1 MAAYEVAPDGHVIP
15 PLNITQPT
23 PSMSLNGFEWGTVSD
38 DIRISPANQG
48 YESGPPPETAA
59 TQLAEQLKI
68 GEKPEAGVGPVFP
81 LEQFQ
86 GPYAGNGFNMIFRP
100 RKFPKAPPTF
110 VDFDGKTV
118 TGSQGIDDN
127 VLQLNLTVEQ
137 VSFGGPLGNIP
148 NRGFGKQDDIT
159 LFGVPYLQTVA
170 DVTNPDGNNP
180 KQTGIHFEPGVW
192 LNVPAADFQQK
203 KASIVRM
210 ASIPHGTTIN
220 AQGFAPQRNNS
231 QQSVIGGEVGPPNFD
246 LKENQIDA
254 RPFVIGKPETA
265 DKLERDDKFPNMNAD
280 SKKAFRIPQDL
291 KKLASS
297 GKITS
302 ALIRNPNLYL
312 KTAIDKLH
320 ITETITFEVNTG
332 PGPPD
337 QELNGGGTAN
347 IAFLAGEQR
356 PITTAA
362 PTGEQHPITTAAPP
376 GGAANAQAVSMKA
389 RYWIERVMYRVPV
402 GPLKGNEEMKVPVFA
417 QMPPDSTAPTPKFL
431 IKAPPCGIPNKT
443 VIDVPGI
450 QIQSSQNVFL
460 NFGGLTWPH
469 VSVSTLV
476 PVEPQRFTVPE
487 QKQ

>member
-1 MAAYEVAPDGHVIP
+1 
-15 PLNITQPT
+15 
-23 PSMSLNGFEWGTVSD
+23 
-38 DIRISPANQG
+38 
-48 YESGPPPETAA
+48 
-59 TQLAEQLKI
+59 
-68 GEKPEAGVGPVFP
+68 
-81 LEQFQ
+81 
-86 GPYAGNGFNMIFRP
+86 MIFRP
-100 RKFPKAPPTF
+100 RKFPHAPPTF
-110 VDFDGKTV
+110 VDFDEKIV

-127 VLQLNLTVEQ
+127 VLQLNLSLEQ

-192 LNVPAADFQQK
+192 LNVPAADFQHK

-231 QQSVIGGEVGPPNFD
+231 QQSVIGGELGPPNFD
-246 LKENQIDA
+246 LEENKIDA
-254 RPFVIGKPETA
+254 RPFRIGKPKTA
-265 DKLERDDKFPNMNAD
+265 DELEDQFPNMNAD

-312 KTAIDKLH
+312 KTAIDKLK
-320 ITETITFEVNTG
+320 ITETITFEINTG

-337 QELNGGGTAN
+337 QQLNGGGTAN

-376 GGAANAQAVSMKA
+376 GDAANAHAVSMKA

-431 IKAPPCGIPNKT
+431 IKAPPGGVPNKT
-443 VIDVPGI
+443 VIEVPGI
-450 QIQSSQNVFL
+450 QIQSSQNVLL
-460 NFGGLTWPH
+460 NFGKLTWPH

-476 PVEPQRFTVPE
+476 PVEPQRFTML
-487 QKQ
+487 